1 MADGEPMTEGFR
13 ILEHPS
19 DLGIEATGRSLRE
32 VFEYAALGLVSIIAD
47 PATIDPAEQRFV
59 RLEGSDHENLLVKWL
74 SEILYLYDGQQ
85 FLTSDVE
92 ITRLTAQELAAA
104 VTGEPVD
111 ARKHTLKMDV
121 KAITYHQLKVDERE
135 DCCLV
140 RVFVD
145 I

>member
-1 MADGEPMTEGFR
+1 MTEGYR

-19 DLGIEATGRSLRE
+19 DVGIEAAGRSLKE

-47 PATIDPAEQRFV
+47 PATVDSAERRFV
-59 RLEGSDHENLLVKWL
+59 ALEGSDYENLLVKWL

-85 FLTSDVE
+85 FLASDVE
-92 ITRLTAQELAAA
+92 ITRLTSQQLEAS
-104 VTGEPVD
+104 VMGEPVD
-111 ARKHTLKMDV
+111 ARKHALKTDV
-121 KAITYHQLKVDERE
+121 KAITYHQLKVEERE
-135 DCCLV
+135 DGCLV

>member
-1 MADGEPMTEGFR
+1 MAAGREMTEGYR

-19 DLGIEATGRSLRE
+19 DLGIEASGRSLKE

-47 PATIDPAEQRFV
+47 PATVDPAERRFV

-85 FLTSDVE
+85 FLPSDVE
-92 ITRLTAQELAAA
+92 ITRLTATELGA
-104 VTGEPVD
+104 VVAGEPVNEK
-111 ARKHTLKMDV
+111 KHALKMDV
-121 KAITYHQLKVDERE
+121 KAITYHQLKVEERK
-135 DCCLV
+135 DGCLV